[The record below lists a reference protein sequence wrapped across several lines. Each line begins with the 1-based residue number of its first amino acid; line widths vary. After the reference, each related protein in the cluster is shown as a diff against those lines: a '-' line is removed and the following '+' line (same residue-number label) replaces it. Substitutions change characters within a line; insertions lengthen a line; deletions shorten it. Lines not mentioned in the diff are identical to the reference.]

1 MGVCNEVVGR
11 EAHENKIIYF
21 GQIHN
26 FKPMQHKKRLVVLS
40 GAGVSAESGLQTF
53 RDSDGLWNNYRI
65 EEVATPGAFARDPKL
80 VLDFYNMRRNEVAK
94 AKPNA
99 AHFGLVDLEK
109 DFNVYVEYVSPR
121 FSNANEAY
129 KYLDIA
135 TISDV
140 DGIITYVPRLE
151 AYSHRIDLADEKKI
165 PVITIDSDASSS
177 KRQVYIGSN
186 SYNFGKEA
194 AKLVYES
201 TAGIAKIAVI
211 SNEDIGNDTIEYD
224 LKMRGF
230 IDFLKEQPRMKIE
243 KVYTSQM
250 GVISAEEITQDI
262 ISNHPDVNAIL
273 TLSASDTLGS
283 ARLIVDRN
291 RVGKIKLVGTGS
303 SDKINDYINKG
314 IIHSTIES
322 DGYSMGYKSIET
334 MININKGL
342 YSPTYIYTQINI
354 QKQRR

>member
-1 MGVCNEVVGR
+1 MKG
-11 EAHENKIIYF
+11 
-21 GQIHN
+21 
-26 FKPMQHKKRLVVLS
+26 
-40 GAGVSAESGLQTF
+40 
-53 RDSDGLWNNYRI
+53 
-65 EEVATPGAFARDPKL
+65 
-80 VLDFYNMRRNEVAK
+80 VLDMLNSSIRIIKKYAVALLIVAICIASIVLMQIKAINSELEVKAPDYHFYFIAQSATDPFWEKVEEGVRQ
-94 AKPNA
+94 A
-99 AHFGLVDLEK
+99 AS

-291 RVGKIKLVGTGS
+291 RVGKVKLVGTGS

-354 QKQRR
+354 QKKRR